1 MTDDSKHAL
10 EIGGVLAGLL
20 VLWLLWRSSPAQS
33 QVIAPNPPDTTGA
46 GDYSPSSLTFA
57 YPQQYEQIPVGNGA
71 SISGVPAG
79 FSNPLGAAAP
89 ITIGGENI
97 VGPTDILGGSTYG
110 APVFNYPGINNGA
123 GKHGRGCSCC
133 STGSTQGNAS
143 PSLYVL
149 GSTYSNA
156 LNSVQSSY
164 PADVVT
170 AATYGGYTN
179 SVPSSNTGS
188 SYLTGLNS
196 AGIPTTSVRG
206 SSGFLTSENI

>member
-33 QVIAPNPPDTTGA
+33 QVNVPNPPDTTGA
-46 GDYSPSSLTFA
+46 ADYSPSSLSFS
-57 YPQQYEQIPVGNGA
+57 YPQQYEQIPIGNGNF
-71 SISGVPAG
+71 INGVPSG
-79 FSNPLGAAAP
+79 FSNPLGASAP

-110 APVFNYPGINNGA
+110 APVLGGSTYGAPVINYPGINNGA

-133 STGSTQGNAS
+133 STGSTQGNAA

-149 GSTYSNA
+149 GSTFSNV

-164 PADVVT
+164 PTDVMT
-170 AATYGGYTN
+170 AAAPPVYTPTPYRPVVNTACEDCLNAYGID
-179 SVPSSNTGS
+179 SSS
-188 SYLTGLNS
+188 D
-196 AGIPTTSVRG
+196 
-206 SSGFLTSENI
+206 